1 MSKRFTSMFASLLI
15 LISLSACGL
24 LRAPEEASAPI
35 EAIPLE
41 LATATTQP
49 TEPAAAPTSTSAV
62 AEPSPTTAAATAEPT
77 PTTSSL
83 PEGLRLFAI
92 SQAESEVRFE
102 LDEDLRGNRIT
113 VIGTTDQVAGELALN
128 FDDLSQ
134 TQVGVLQINARALLT
149 DNDFRNRAIQNEIL
163 DTGQYEFITFTPTG
177 VSGLPVSAAVG
188 AEITFSIAGDLTIR
202 NITKPVVFDV
212 TATAVS
218 DSKITGTA
226 SAVVLRADFDLN
238 IPSVPNVA
246 NVEEEV
252 ELYIVF
258 TAVAQ

>member
-1 MSKRFTSMFASLLI
+1 MYKRFTRVLLASLIL
-15 LISLSACGL
+15 LISLTACGL

-35 EAIPLE
+35 EAIPLD
-41 LATATTQP
+41 LATATTQL
-49 TEPAAAPTSTSAV
+49 TETAAAPTSTSAA
-62 AEPSPTTAAATAEPT
+62 AEPSPAAAATEEPT
-77 PTTSSL
+77 PTTSAF
-83 PEGLRLFAI
+83 PAGLRIFAI

-113 VIGTTDQVAGELALN
+113 VIGTTDQVAGEFALD

-134 TQVGVLQINARALLT
+134 TQVGILQINARALLT

-163 DTGQYEFITFTPTG
+163 DTGQYEFITFTPTA
-177 VSGLPVSAAVG
+177 VSGLPASAAVG
-188 AEITFSIAGDLTIR
+188 AEITFTIAGDLTIR
-202 NITKPVVFDV
+202 NITKPVVFNV

-218 DSKITGTA
+218 DSQITGTA
-226 SAVVLRADFDLN
+226 SAVVLRADFGLN

-252 ELYIVF
+252 ELFIDF
-258 TAVAQ
+258 SAVAE